1 MPPWMY
7 TAALPC
13 SCPPP
18 PNCVGGAHRVVEA
31 PSGVWPAGEAWLVL
45 HCLAMLDAPLTLPM
59 LRVAFGWD
67 QPPLC
72 RRLRLA
78 DPLRKPLHARL
89 KTGPRDG
96 SVGCVVFTG
105 VHTMLCASGAL
116 GGTRRTGFSEPGTC
130 DLRD

>member
-96 SVGCVVFTG
+96 SVGCVAFTG
-105 VHTMLCASGAL
+105 VHTMLCASGWNASHRFL
-116 GGTRRTGFSEPGTC
+116 RTRNM
-130 DLRD
+130 